1 MREPPGWPHRAEAE
15 EEEGGW
21 SPIADVYVAAVT
33 DAVPGLLSAVH
44 ALCLQ
49 RTAQH
54 SVEAAAARERNR
66 VLWAAFPPW
75 RLLSI

>member
-1 MREPPGWPHRAEAE
+1 MWPHRAEAE

-54 SVEAAAARERNR
+54 SVEAAAAVGPGR
-66 VLWAAFPPW
+66 VTGSCGQHFHPGGC
-75 RLLSI
+75 